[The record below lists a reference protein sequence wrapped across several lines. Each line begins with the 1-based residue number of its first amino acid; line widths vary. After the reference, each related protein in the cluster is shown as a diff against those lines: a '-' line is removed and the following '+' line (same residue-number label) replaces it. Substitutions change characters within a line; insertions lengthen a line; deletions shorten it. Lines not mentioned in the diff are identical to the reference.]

1 MISFVIPLYNKE
13 ETVCGAVESVISQPK
28 SLVTEI
34 IVIDD
39 GSTDRSLEV
48 VAALTTVDPRL
59 KIISQL
65 NQGVSAARNKG
76 VQVASEELVA
86 FLDADDQIHPRYAE
100 TMVDLVSEIESAVL
114 YTCNH
119 HCLRYGR
126 ISVSP
131 RSFPELHRRS
141 FSLKQY
147 RLSRCELINSSK
159 VIVRRDEFLQAGG
172 FPRGVAL
179 GEDQYTWVKLLRLG
193 QGAYIEERLV
203 DIFLSEDSSRHARE
217 DAIPYLVE
225 KYSENLSNLDTEEHR
240 TIRYVYAVHMLGCL
254 AAGNRKAFK
263 LQHKA
268 GRKLFPFVYILF
280 CVASF
285 FPISVFQ
292 FLRSFR
298 ERIR

>member
-13 ETVCGAVESVISQPK
+13 ETVCRAVESVIAQPK

-34 IVIDD
+34 IVIND
-39 GSTDRSLEV
+39 GSTDRSLDV
-48 VAALTTVDPRL
+48 VSALTRVDPRL

-65 NQGVSAARNKG
+65 NQGVSVARNNG
-76 VQVASEELVA
+76 VQAASEELVA
-86 FLDADDQIHPRYAE
+86 FLDADDKIHPRYAE
-100 TMVDLVSEIESAVL
+100 AMIDLVSEVESAVL

-119 HCLRYGR
+119 RCLRYGR
-126 ISVSP
+126 TWISP
-131 RSFPELHRRS
+131 GRFPELHRKS

-159 VIVRRDEFLQAGG
+159 IIVRRSVFLKAGG

-193 QGAYIEERLV
+193 RGAYTEKRLV

-225 KYSENLSNLDTEEHR
+225 KNSKNLSTLDIEEQR
-240 TIRYVYAVHMLGCL
+240 TIRYLYMVHLLGCL
-254 AAGNRKAFK
+254 ATGNRKAFK

-280 CVASF
+280 WVASF
-285 FPISVFQ
+285 IPISVFQ
-292 FLRSFR
+292 FVRSFR